1 MWYQKD
7 SRRWTWSRTRDL
19 MCLRHRQTPPYNR
32 MPNSSLPQQL
42 MGLELL
48 RCQWPSPSSQLL
60 DTGPPQIHTSS
71 TESGVATCGM
81 HFIKGKVRE
90 QRLWFTAFPFHVSPP
105 SLSTNPSG
113 RGIERRA
120 GSPDSALLM
129 VAWAQWDR
137 AACHCIG
144 TRPCFQTSDWG
155 NWQVGND
162 WWTEHVC
169 SLTLTTGRLI
179 AVWARRL
186 CQQPP
191 TEPEPWTK
199 TSALWNWFG

>member
-1 MWYQKD
+1 MAKVQSLRHVFPPLRLIMWYQKD

-113 RGIERRA
+113 RGIGAKGRITRLGLA
-120 GSPDSALLM
+120 HGGVSSVRSSCLSLH
-129 VAWAQWDR
+129 WD
-137 AACHCIG
+137 
-144 TRPCFQTSDWG
+144 
-155 NWQVGND
+155 
-162 WWTEHVC
+162 
-169 SLTLTTGRLI
+169 
-179 AVWARRL
+179 
-186 CQQPP
+186 
-191 TEPEPWTK
+191 
-199 TSALWNWFG
+199 